1 MSKGIVHPYRGLKK
15 RADRKDHHNR
25 RANLDAYRGAREDA
39 ILGTVGGV
47 GTAMA
52 GMDFTKL

>member
-1 MSKGIVHPYRGLKK
+1 M
-15 RADRKDHHNR
+15 AENR
-25 RANLDAYRGAREDA
+25 PFSRGAREDA

-52 GMDFTKL
+52 GMDFTQL